1 MMRNSK
7 QDDFGSDMR
16 TSMESPGK
24 QRTTR
29 SADSLMSSWTQEDVA
44 LGANALTVALI
55 GPQQQARTNIAKSI
69 PGAQAGVVREFSSY
83 PELDDLPKILKSDYD
98 VIIVELDTNAEYAL
112 DLVEH
117 ICGNSSAT
125 VMVYSALKDS
135 ELLVRCMRAG
145 AREFLNQPVA
155 PATLAEAMVRA
166 SVRRSSHRPAK
177 RTEGQLLVFLGA
189 KGGSGVSTLASNF
202 AVALAGDSHQ
212 NAALLDLNFPLGNTA
227 IDLGLS
233 APLSAA
239 DALKNLDRLDANFLS
254 TVMIKHS
261 SGLSVLAAPDHYTPL
276 DVRDEAIE
284 KLVSVVRQSFDYV
297 VVDAGAGMTQ
307 VGRVLLNSATTVY
320 LVLQVNLPELRN
332 ANRLISA
339 FFRSETPQLEIVLN
353 RFNQRAMEIDEESIT
368 KALTTAAKWKI
379 PSDYVAM
386 RKAQNTASPVA
397 LNGSPISQVLLKM
410 ARSASGQADA
420 ADKKKRFSIFGLS

>member
-1 MMRNSK
+1 
-7 QDDFGSDMR
+7 
-16 TSMESPGK
+16 
-24 QRTTR
+24 
-29 SADSLMSSWTQEDVA
+29 
-44 LGANALTVALI
+44 
-55 GPQQQARTNIAKSI
+55 
-69 PGAQAGVVREFSSY
+69 
-83 PELDDLPKILKSDYD
+83 
-98 VIIVELDTNAEYAL
+98 
-112 DLVEH
+112 
-117 ICGNSSAT
+117 
-125 VMVYSALKDS
+125 
-135 ELLVRCMRAG
+135 
-145 AREFLNQPVA
+145 
-155 PATLAEAMVRA
+155 
-166 SVRRSSHRPAK
+166 
-177 RTEGQLLVFLGA
+177 
-189 KGGSGVSTLASNF
+189 
-202 AVALAGDSHQ
+202 
-212 NAALLDLNFPLGNTA
+212 
-227 IDLGLS
+227 
-233 APLSAA
+233 
-239 DALKNLDRLDANFLS
+239 
-254 TVMIKHS
+254 
-261 SGLSVLAAPDHYTPL
+261 
-276 DVRDEAIE
+276 VRDEAIE